1 MDPTPVPWYKAPMDD
16 GAVQVG
22 HTTFGRGR
30 REPGFATPWR
40 VLPWLIVQGVEAG
53 CYRIDHPSGSDLLP
67 AGTAWCVPADCRHRH
82 AVDGRQA
89 VLTSHIHLTIRLPG
103 GVDPLAGL
111 AAPRILPRAM
121 EGGLGSALRAVV
133 TTPRRTGLAGTLAH
147 QARLAQLASAVIEAL
162 GDALPPLRSAG
173 VLDPVFAWIDANLHL
188 PFERGELAARAGLA
202 PSRFH
207 ERFLAA
213 TGEPPMA
220 WVRRRRLA
228 RAAELLGGTDLGMA
242 AIAGR
247 TGFCDAFHL
256 NKRFREAYG
265 MPPTAFRRQ
274 ARE

>member
-1 MDPTPVPWYKAPMDD
+1 MESGQVL
-16 GAVQVG
+16 VG

-40 VLPWLIVQGVEAG
+40 VLPWLVVQGVESG
-53 CYRIDHPSGSDLLP
+53 RYRIDHPSGSDLLP
-67 AGTAWCVPADCRHRH
+67 VGTAWCVPAGCRHRH
-82 AVDGRQA
+82 AVDGCQP

-121 EGGLGSALRAVV
+121 EGAFGRSLRAVV
-133 TTPRRTGLAGTLAH
+133 AAPRGSGLAGTLAH
-147 QARLAQLASAVIEAL
+147 QARLAQLASELIRAL
-162 GDALPPLRSAG
+162 GEALPPSRAAG

-188 PFERGELAARAGLA
+188 PFERRELAARAGLA

-213 TGEPPMA
+213 TGDPPMA

-228 RAAELLGGTDLGMA
+228 RAAELLAGTDLGMA
-242 AIAGR
+242 VIAER

-256 NKRFREAYG
+256 NKRFRDAHG
-265 MPPTAFRRQ
+265 MPPTAYRRQ